1 MVILRITPPENTLH
15 IHQKVIRG
23 HLFVR
28 DQGNLIPQFVIE
40 LTHQRIHEAV
50 ILLSEDFPFPF
61 LYNLKLIG
69 IGFFSVQGIGTL
81 IT

>member
-1 MVILRITPPENTLH
+1 M
-15 IHQKVIRG
+15 
-23 HLFVR
+23 FVR
-28 DQGNLIPQFVIE
+28 DQSDFIPQFVIE

-69 IGFFSVQGIGTL
+69 IGFFSVQGIGTFDNIIPSFAL
-81 IT
+81 GTYSAG